1 MSDNTVNKVFEVTT
15 SNVALNL
22 TEKIA
27 AAKERAATQVTREKY
42 YLELQQQIAG
52 AFNDIIARGRQQAAV
67 DREFYEKELVA
78 LSDRLRALLTSIRD
92 DAQKSVAAM
101 SAYSE
106 ALEKINEMP
115 DFFSRELAKAKE
127 LQEKAA
133 AGELD
138 KPRKPGTRPD
148 RLKDIRNYVES
159 EKDK

>member
-22 TEKIA
+22 TEKIT
-27 AAKERAATQVTREKY
+27 AAKERAATQITREKY
-42 YLELQQQIAG
+42 YLELQQQIVG
-52 AFNDIIARGRQQAAV
+52 AFNDIITRGRQQSTT
-67 DREFYEKELVA
+67 DREFYEKELIG
-78 LSDRLRALLTSIRD
+78 LTDRLRALITSVKD
-92 DAQKSVAAM
+92 DAQKAITSVT
-101 SAYSE
+101 AYSD

-115 DFFSRELAKAKE
+115 AFFSRELVKARE

-148 RLKDIRNYVES
+148 KLKDIRNYVET